1 MKVLYIEKKC
11 CHLCFF
17 LFDRCIIYIELDLQ
31 MSHIR
36 VEEEII
42 ENYIPWID
50 IITAVV
56 IFSLVL
62 LKLRG

>member
-1 MKVLYIEKKC
+1 MLTFV
-11 CHLCFF
+11 FF
-17 LFDRCIIYIELDLQ
+17 LFDMCIIYIELDSQ

-42 ENYIPWID
+42 ENYIPWVD
-50 IITAVV
+50 IIGG
-56 IFSLVL
+56 IIILSLVL

>member
-1 MKVLYIEKKC
+1 
-11 CHLCFF
+11 
-17 LFDRCIIYIELDLQ
+17 

>member
-1 MKVLYIEKKC
+1 MLTFV
-11 CHLCFF
+11 FF

-42 ENYIPWID
+42 ENYIPWVD
-50 IITAVV
+50 IITTVV